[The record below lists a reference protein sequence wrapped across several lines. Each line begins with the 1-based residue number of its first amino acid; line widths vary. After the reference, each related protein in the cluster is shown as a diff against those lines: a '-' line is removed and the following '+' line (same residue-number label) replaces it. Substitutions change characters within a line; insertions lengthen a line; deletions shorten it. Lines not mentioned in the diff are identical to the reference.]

1 MINLSPEAGVARRY
15 QGVFAGSPAEEM
27 RSLIVSLVMLA
38 TVPDF
43 VKKEEVRIIERTVKI
58 VLQAAFL
65 FSCRRNQRANF

>member
-1 MINLSPEAGVARRY
+1 
-15 QGVFAGSPAEEM
+15 M

-38 TVPDF
+38 TGPDF